1 MSFDFPPAAAT
12 AMTTPRRSF
21 FNFSTLLIAV
31 YLFLAGAAAVKV
43 GIHEFRSS
51 AIIDQIAAK
60 EDLNSVT
67 SMDVALNERK
77 MNFFVQ
83 YMLKLVNPKKT
94 TTAEARQNQQERPHP
109 DQGPEEAE
117 FLASAD
123 ASLALLGLTLM
134 FLFVAGGGEGSP
146 AEINQRKIYA
156 LLSVSL
162 IFFAIGIIC
171 PVLTAVVK
179 GEHALI
185 GGFIIQTTSKGI
197 VSTVVTLFKSGD
209 WIIGV
214 LLTGF
219 SICIPIFKGVATLAV
234 CHGRSDE
241 QRRKTG
247 RLLEAIG
254 KWALTDVLVA
264 AVLLGCFSLNALH
277 EDSGGIVAVP
287 RFAFGFFVLYCVL
300 AARTWLICSG
310 ARSRR
315 RPPPGRAARARSERR
330 SRSPWPCSRGGRS
343 VISSSTI
350 SATRAN
356 SAMSRS

>member
-1 MSFDFPPAAAT
+1 
-12 AMTTPRRSF
+12 MTTPRKSF
-21 FNFSTLLIAV
+21 FHPFTLLIAV
-31 YLFLAGAAAVKV
+31 YLFVAAAAAMKV
-43 GIHEFRSS
+43 GIHEIRSS
-51 AIIDQIAAK
+51 KIIDQIAAK

-94 TTAEARQNQQERPHP
+94 TTAEATQNQQDIFTLIR
-109 DQGPEEAE
+109 DLKSE
-117 FLASAD
+117 FLGSAD
-123 ASLALLGLTLM
+123 ASLALLGFTLI

-146 AEINQRKIYA
+146 AEINLRKIHA
-156 LLSVSL
+156 LLAVSL
-162 IFFAIGIIC
+162 IFFALGIFL

-197 VSTVVTLFKSGD
+197 VSTVVTLFKSGN
-209 WIIGV
+209 WVIGV

-219 SICIPIFKGVATLAV
+219 SICIPIFKGVATLVA
-234 CHGRSDE
+234 CGTGSSEKRT
-241 QRRKTG
+241 RLG
-247 RLLEAIG
+247 RLLEAVG

-287 RFAFGFFVLYCVL
+287 RFAFGFFVLYCIL
-300 AARTWLICSG
+300 AARTAYLL
-310 ARSRR
+310 RR
-315 RPPPGRAARARSERR
+315 AVKAPAPAGTPGRGPLAAPLALGGALLAGAAFGYFVFDNFAYAHELGDLAVVKLVRSHED
-330 SRSPWPCSRGGRS
+330 
-343 VISSSTI
+343 VL
-350 SATRAN
+350 
-356 SAMSRS
+356 